1 MEQYFCL
8 MAELRSESE
17 KKSEIE
23 SLKLEI
29 SSLKEHIV
37 GQQQDLQ
44 AKTAQV
50 GNALKVQYHSYSHC
64 YSVFREFGVMLD
76 FFDSSKKQAK
86 NVLVVW

>member
-1 MEQYFCL
+1 MERYFCL
-8 MAELRSESE
+8 VPEMRSEGE

-29 SSLKEHIV
+29 SGLKEHIV

-64 YSVFREFGVMLD
+64 YSVFREFGVNVR
-76 FFDSSKKQAK
+76 FFF
-86 NVLVVW
+86 